1 MPVGNPKLNAK
12 NTNAQICAI
21 SQTEAA
27 EMLNVSRR
35 AVQLA
40 AKVQTEAAPEVVEAV
55 KNGPLDGVGEGRP
68 DLYQSV
74 QIGVILTAIVF
85 DCAGFCARVSR
96 NRGFWGLK
104 GRVFKSCTAHVCLLY
119 GFISSSGRLWFET
132 SLCLSDRNLYE
143 CTVWLQERCVIGTQR
158 SLGRIPDAIARFE
171 LK

>member
-1 MPVGNPKLNAK
+1 MWENTPANLHRRHLNESQRTLAAGKIANMPVGNPKLNAK

-55 KNGPLDGVGEGRP
+55 KNGPLDRVGEGRP

-74 QIGVILTAIVF
+74 QVGVILTAIVF
-85 DCAGFCARVSR
+85 DCAGFCAHLSR
-96 NRGFWGLK
+96 NRGFLGRK
-104 GRVFKSCTAHVCLLY
+104 GRVFKSYTPIRINRVLGSAGV
-119 GFISSSGRLWFET
+119 FA
-132 SLCLSDRNLYE
+132 
-143 CTVWLQERCVIGTQR
+143 Q
-158 SLGRIPDAIARFE
+158 SLGRLVQP
-171 LK
+171 